1 MNATVVVGYNGSSSA
16 AEAVMWAASEATL
29 RNAALRIVS
38 CFDLP
43 TVAADAYV
51 GFGAGAACDVVRE
64 VAATNAEQISASVT
78 VAHPALTFTTA
89 VVPGPASTALLA
101 DLAPTDLVVV
111 GSSHHDGA
119 AAFWLGSTPR
129 HLVHDSPCP
138 VAVIRSTASRD
149 TPDRVV
155 VGVDGSPASEL
166 ALTWACDEADRHQ
179 VELVLVHGWSYP
191 YAPTNTSSTQARELT
206 EIDADCTL
214 TRATEAARE
223 RCGVTVTGVL
233 IEGSAVSALLATVRD
248 GDLLVVGS
256 RGRGGI
262 KSRLF
267 GSTANSILDHAAVPV
282 VVVRADPADEPASA
296 PREAALRLA

>member
-1 MNATVVVGYNGSSSA
+1 MG
-16 AEAVMWAASEATL
+16 L
-29 RNAALRIVS
+29 RRPN
-38 CFDLP
+38 
-43 TVAADAYV
+43 
-51 GFGAGAACDVVRE
+51 
-64 VAATNAEQISASVT
+64 
-78 VAHPALTFTTA
+78 
-89 VVPGPASTALLA
+89 
-101 DLAPTDLVVV
+101 
-111 GSSHHDGA
+111 
-119 AAFWLGSTPR
+119 
-129 HLVHDSPCP
+129 SP
-138 VAVIRSTASRD
+138 
-149 TPDRVV
+149 
-155 VGVDGSPASEL
+155 
-166 ALTWACDEADRHQ
+166 LTWACDEADRHQ

-214 TRATEAARE
+214 TCATEAARE